1 MGKLEKQFEDKF
13 GELFGR
19 FDDLENFNLSPKI
32 WQWITENFEPKK
44 ANSMKKIFSQQ
55 KELEKYYYY
64 LTVISDT
71 STKKYKCLGSYHTK
85 KAAEEAAEFV
95 RTYWL
100 MSCSVMTRA
109 KFKRKNK
116 DIK

>member
-19 FDDLENFNLSPKI
+19 FDDLENFNLSTKV

-44 ANSMKKIFSQQ
+44 ANPKGKVYMGQHF
-55 KELEKYYYY
+55 ERYYYY
-64 LTVISDT
+64 LTVIPDN